1 MFHSFLSL
9 EKRWKE
15 FVAVRSDAN
24 TMFDLC
30 SDTQSAKTIKQLQDV
45 VDSLSARL
53 RTGLRSRQSAS
64 DVQALHKQISQ
75 LESEVNGLHDDLAAP
90 AKLHIKVKGMLTLG
104 VRDALAGHN
113 AHRFIFHSFLSRL
126 SQETQNLVVE
136 KEDMSLVPGSQMEE
150 GQDMEEDDVFG
161 RSTVLKNRKDT
172 VVGQE
177 TPAQSG
183 GVQESVDMF
192 TDTFLPIADI
202 PDNTGGTETAWG
214 A

>member
-1 MFHSFLSL
+1 M
-9 EKRWKE
+9 
-15 FVAVRSDAN
+15 AVRSDAN

-161 RSTVLKNRKDT
+161 RSTVLKNRKDK
-172 VVGQE
+172 E

-183 GVQESVDMF
+183 GVQSLWTCSPTPF
-192 TDTFLPIADI
+192 FQLRTFQSIRQHGRYRNRMGRVRGERAGVAP
-202 PDNTGGTETAWG
+202 NQ
-214 A
+214 